1 MRSRQFPLWT
11 LLGGVLVV
19 ALLVGSGV
27 FSSTPPTGAQRA
39 ASIESVI
46 RCPSCEDLS
55 VADSSAPTAVTVRA
69 TVRQLVDHGLTDS
82 QIEDYLVARYGSAIV
97 LDPPTSGWSSLV
109 WVLPV
114 AGGVLATVVLVVVLV
129 GRRRRG
135 GATLD
140 DDVLD
145 GSADPVAIEERRRFL
160 AQSLA
165 DADAEYLA
173 GDLADAD
180 YLSLRQ
186 RDLARL
192 AVLGPSPAA
201 ATGPAPAVGGPSGT
215 AVAER
220 TVGTAGPATITEE
233 RAGNPVGPDGSVT
246 RRRGRNKWFL
256 IGAVGCFVAALAVAV
271 PLFSSDRLPGQ
282 TATGSVVLSP
292 SQQVERTLDQA
303 ATVENEGQL
312 GLAAQLYQQV
322 LSAHPD
328 NEVALAQL
336 GWLEY
341 KIGQQGSDATLL
353 ADARTKLTQAVA
365 MTPGDYAAHLYLG
378 TLLLQ
383 LDGNATAAVTQFNA
397 FLADSPPPAVVAQAA
412 TVLRQAYTA
421 AGVPVP
427 SSVST

>member
-1 MRSRQFPLWT
+1 MRSRPFPLWT
-11 LLGGVLVV
+11 LLGVVLVV

-27 FSSTPPTGAQRA
+27 FTSAPPTTAQRA

-82 QIEDYLVARYGSAIV
+82 QIESYLVARYGSAIV
-97 LDPPTSGWSSLV
+97 LDPPASGWSSLV

-114 AGGVLATVVLVVVLV
+114 AGGVVAVAVLVAVLV
-129 GRRRRG
+129 RRRRRG
-135 GATLD
+135 GTALD
-140 DDVLD
+140 DDVLVV
-145 GSADPVAIEERRRFL
+145 SADPLAVEERRRFL
-160 AQSLA
+160 TQSLA

-173 GDLADAD
+173 GDLSDAD

-186 RDLARL
+186 RDLNRL
-192 AVLGPSPAA
+192 AALGPSPTTTVPA
-201 ATGPAPAVGGPSGT
+201 GPAPAVGALST
-215 AVAER
+215 TTTSALLTEER
-220 TVGTAGPATITEE
+220 TVAAIGEDEP
-233 RAGNPVGPDGSVT
+233 GS
-246 RRRGRNKWFL
+246 RHRGRNKWFL
-256 IGAVGCFVAALAVAV
+256 IGAIGCFVAALAVAL
-271 PLFSSDRLPGQ
+271 PLFSSHRLPGQ
-282 TATGSVVLSP
+282 TATGSVALSP
-292 SQQVERTLDQA
+292 SQPVGRTLDQA

-322 LSAHPD
+322 LTAHRG

-341 KIGQQGSDATLL
+341 RIGQQGSDATLL
-353 ADARTKLTQAVA
+353 SDARTKLTQAVA
-365 MTPGDYAAHLYLG
+365 AAPGDYAAHLYLG

-383 LDGNATAAVTQFNA
+383 LDGNAAAAVTQFNE
-397 FLADSPPPAVVAQAA
+397 FLGDSPPPTVVAQAA
-412 TVLRQAYTA
+412 TTVRQAYTT

-427 SSVST
+427 ASVAG